1 MNRSNIVVL
10 ISGNGSNLQA
20 IIDACKAGKI
30 QAEISAVL
38 SDRED
43 AYGLVRARKHGIH
56 TIYLKKFKT
65 ELREEYDS
73 KLAVYVNNYE
83 LDYIV
88 LAGWMK
94 ILSSAFLEKFKDKV
108 INLHPALPGQFPG
121 THAIERAYKAYQKG
135 EIKYT
140 GVMVHF
146 VPDEGVDNGPL
157 LASEIVKIYPT
168 DTLESLEERIH
179 ETEHSILVRTLKTLC
194 KQRPEN

>member
-1 MNRSNIVVL
+1 MHRSNIVVL

-20 IIDACKAGKI
+20 IIDACESNEI
-30 QAEISAVL
+30 QAKISAVF
-38 SDRED
+38 SDRKD
-43 AYGLVRARKHGIH
+43 AYGLTRAINANIDA
-56 TIYLKKFKT
+56 IYFDKFKT
-65 ELREEYDS
+65 DSREEFYS
-73 KLAVYVNNYE
+73 ILANHVNNYKPGFV
-83 LDYIV
+83 V

-121 THAIERAYKAYQKG
+121 THAIERAYEAYQKD

-194 KQRPEN
+194 KQRPII